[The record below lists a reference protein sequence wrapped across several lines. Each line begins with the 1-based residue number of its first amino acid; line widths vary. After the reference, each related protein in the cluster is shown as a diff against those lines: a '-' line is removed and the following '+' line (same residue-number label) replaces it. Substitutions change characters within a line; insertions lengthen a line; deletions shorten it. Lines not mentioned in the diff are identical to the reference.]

1 MQRPQEYISSRQNP
15 TVMLTASLA
24 ERKYRNRHGLF
35 RIDGKKLLIE
45 ALDAAMSPVAV
56 LLRESSAQ
64 ALCEEIGD
72 RTLPADC
79 RGAVLSDAVF
89 DRLSEEHSPEGV
101 IAVCRKPASL
111 HLSVAGEADLLAGV
125 PEGRVFMLESVRD
138 PGNLGTAIRSARAFG
153 VDTLILSADCADLYH
168 PRVLRA
174 AMGTLFSQ
182 RVVIAEDFPAAVRA
196 MRSRGRVLAAALD
209 REAVRLDALD
219 KRANDVIIVG
229 NEGHGISPQ
238 TLAAADACIFIPM
251 ACGVESLNAGVAASV
266 LMWELAHG

>member
-1 MQRPQEYISSRQNP
+1 
-15 TVMLTASLA
+15 
-24 ERKYRNRHGLF
+24 
-35 RIDGKKLLIE
+35 
-45 ALDAAMSPVAV
+45 
-56 LLRESSAQ
+56 
-64 ALCEEIGD
+64 
-72 RTLPADC
+72 
-79 RGAVLSDAVF
+79 
-89 DRLSEEHSPEGV
+89 
-101 IAVCRKPASL
+101 
-111 HLSVAGEADLLAGV
+111 
-125 PEGRVFMLESVRD
+125 
-138 PGNLGTAIRSARAFG
+138 
-153 VDTLILSADCADLYH
+153 
-168 PRVLRA
+168 
-174 AMGTLFSQ
+174 MGTLFSQ